1 MEAFHVVSLC
11 KDLKVQNEMRVVRV
25 DPAPPKK
32 ISSMAPTFYQKPE
45 TALKLAEEFVAV
57 SKHASAVSLLHE
69 VILSKRARTTSIQ
82 TLEPILLRFIELSV
96 QLGKGKL
103 VREALVQYKNIA
115 QTSSISSIEIGIKR
129 FLELAKDKVEQAQK
143 KAKQINLGQIDDLE
157 AGESPESLMLK
168 TLSSDYTKE
177 RTDRQ
182 VVTPWLRFL
191 WEAFRTSL
199 DTLRNN
205 AKMEGLY
212 QSVANQAFQFCLKY
226 DRKVEFRR
234 LCETLRQ
241 HMLSAAKYAH
251 QQFSIN
257 LNDPETL
264 QRHLETRFSQLNAA
278 AELELWQE
286 GFRTVEDIYYL
297 LKQYPRK
304 AKQSMMANYYEKL
317 SKILM
322 VGENYLFHSAAFC
335 EYYNVMLQKANLPEP
350 EMQKLASTFL
360 VSALAIPIIRTNS
373 NFDEEKNKNARL
385 TELLRQS
392 QVPTRESL
400 LQQALSKKNFSL
412 VRPEVKELYQLLEV
426 QFHPLSICQKVAP
439 IMKSFGNQPELER
452 YVKPLHSIIL
462 TRLLQQLSQVYSS
475 IKIESVVKLAAFP
488 APYNYDA
495 YAIEK
500 FVMNGCRR
508 GEFAVHINHA
518 TQSLIFESGSLTVT
532 AQSKMAPSIGAVR
545 LQLNQFSERLARAME
560 IIDPSIRDEKKQKLV
575 LALQTAAANIEED
588 RRAFYRRR
596 ELIEAKAARKEVE
609 AALKEKL
616 RQQRMVELQQ
626 AEEARLAEQEK
637 KLASER
643 LELQRKEIER
653 AEALKLAEKIAAEL
667 REKNVKIKDSEMLDT
682 EKLIE
687 LQAQQIEKEKKELIL
702 KAKTITKRLDHTERA
717 LRKEEIPLLEE
728 DYKKQQQLDIE
739 AYELKKKTMLE
750 GSKSKYERNMLMK
763 KRVSR
768 MLDDYQFYR
777 NQLVEE
783 RNAYFEQVIAEANEK
798 MEAEKEARRQEIAKK
813 LEETRRKEQEEREKA
828 ESKLLLTIG
837 AAEEARKRKEQEAKK
852 AQEEEERRKK
862 LDEIARIQREKEA
875 AIEAK
880 LAAKSTPAPAASTTE
895 SKWKPGQGSWRNKSG
910 GVAPPPPQA
919 GSRPPNATP
928 TAFSSTFNKN
938 RPDRDQQSQA
948 SSSSFGRPKIGS
960 GKWSSRNEE
969 QK

>member
-1 MEAFHVVSLC
+1 MCLISVYDLLFMTLC
-11 KDLKVQNEMRVVRV
+11 T
-25 DPAPPKK
+25 KK

-69 VILSKRARTTSIQ
+69 VILSKRARTTTIQ
-82 TLEPILLRFIELSV
+82 TLEPIVLRFIELSV

-115 QTSSISSIEIGIKR
+115 QTSSISSIEMVIKR
-129 FLELAKDKVEQAQK
+129 FLELAKERVEQAQK

-157 AGESPESLMLK
+157 AGETPESLMLK
-168 TLSSDYTKE
+168 TLSTEVAKE

-191 WEAFRTSL
+191 WEAYRTSL

-205 AKMEGLY
+205 AKMESLY

-241 HMLSAAKYAH
+241 HMFSAAKYAH

-335 EYYNVMLQKANLPEP
+335 EYYNVMLQKANLPET

-373 NFDEEKNKNARL
+373 NFDEEKNKNSRL

-412 VRPEVKELYQLLEV
+412 VRPEVRELYELLEV

-518 TQSLIFESGSLTVT
+518 TQSLVFESGGLNVT
-532 AQSKMAPSIGAVR
+532 SQSKMTPSIGAVR
-545 LQLNQFSERLARAME
+545 LQLNQFSQRLARAIE

-575 LALQTAAANIEED
+575 TALQTAAANIEED

-596 ELIEAKAARKEVE
+596 ELIEAKVARKEVE

-728 DYKKQQQLDIE
+728 DYKKQQQVDLE
-739 AYELKKKTMLE
+739 AYELKKKTVLE
-750 GSKSKYERNMLMK
+750 ATKSKYEKSMLMK

-768 MLDDYQFYR
+768 MLDDFQFYR
-777 NQLVEE
+777 DQLLEE
-783 RNAYFEQVIAEANEK
+783 RNAYYEQLIAEANEK
-798 MEAEKEARRQEIAKK
+798 MEAEKEARRQEFAKK
-813 LEETRRKEQEEREKA
+813 REEAKQKEQEERAKA
-828 ESKLLLTIG
+828 ERILKLTIG
-837 AAEEARKRKEQEAKK
+837 AAEEARKRKELEAKK
-852 AQEEEERRKK
+852 AQEAEERLKK

-880 LAAKSTPAPAASTTE
+880 LAAKSSPSPAPAAASTE
-895 SKWKPGQGSWRNKSG
+895 SKWKPGQGSWRNRSG
-910 GVAPPPPQA
+910 AAAAPPPS

-928 TAFSSTFNKN
+928 NAFSSSFAKN
-938 RPDRDQQSQA
+938 RPEREQQSQA
-948 SSSSFGRPKIGS
+948 SATSFGRPKIGS
-960 GKWSSRNEE
+960 GKWSNRNEE